1 MGGADGL
8 GPVGAPPNGGGV
20 SLKAAASH
28 SRPPSLIDGRPGR
41 S

>member
-8 GPVGAPPNGGGV
+8 GPVGAPPIGGV